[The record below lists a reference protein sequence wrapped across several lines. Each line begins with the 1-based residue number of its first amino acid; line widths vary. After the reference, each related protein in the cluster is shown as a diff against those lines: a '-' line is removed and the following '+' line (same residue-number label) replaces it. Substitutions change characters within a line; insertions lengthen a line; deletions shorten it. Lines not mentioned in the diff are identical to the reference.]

1 MDPSAEEESCSVI
14 SLIVG
19 VSGNKNYYTTGEGD
33 LKETEGKCTTIG
45 MNGPG
50 SVAPKTLKEAINQ
63 GMYVFLD
70 WLLIFYYFQT

>member
-19 VSGNKNYYTTGEGD
+19 ITGNPACYSNEE
-33 LKETEGKCTTIG
+33 LANVKCRCSTIG

-50 SVAPKTLKEAINQ
+50 SVAPETLKEAINQ
-63 GMYVFLD
+63 GM
-70 WLLIFYYFQT
+70 

>member
-19 VSGNKNYYTTGEGD
+19 ITGNPAYYSDKKGLD
-33 LKETEGKCTTIG
+33 NVKCRCSTIG

-50 SVAPKTLKEAINQ
+50 SVAPETLREAINQ
-63 GMYVFLD
+63 GM
-70 WLLIFYYFQT
+70 